1 MLRELREKDIDDV
14 MKLWRDGNYK
24 AHNFIPNEYWSN
36 NYNKVQNEYL
46 RKSDTIVY
54 EEDGKIKAFISVTN
68 DGYIGALF
76 VSEEIQREGI
86 GKILVNS
93 AKEKYEKLSLRVFE
107 KNINA
112 TLFYKAMGFKKVKSQ
127 IDEATSE
134 KEYIMEWN
142 KSDNEKVSFIYFDK
156 SIPDEIISQYNKDI
170 MLQINCINLYN
181 ENQSSVAKN
190 VDISKYIARGQE
202 KCKIIDHIAIIAALN
217 SAFKHKNCILYIN
230 YQNDYEILC
239 NIIKDYVTVKKIN
252 LVVAIQK
259 PFLIEGNKKARQ
271 MQIIE
276 KQYNMFPIYKCNYD
290 AKSMKL
296 SFKESFAKRDEEFI
310 KEIKLIAENML
321 QKK

>member
-54 EEDGKIKAFISVTN
+54 EEDGKIKAFISVTS
-68 DGYIGALF
+68 DGYIRALF

-142 KSDNEKVSFIYFDK
+142 KKDKEKVSFIYFDK
-156 SIPDEIISQYNKDI
+156 SIPDEIISQYNKDT

-190 VDISKYIARGQE
+190 VDIIRYIARGQE